1 MDSDTD
7 YTIKNR
13 IRNIKDN
20 GYEIKFVDSKKY
32 LSKSSI
38 QVPIYSHP
46 NAKKRILALFD
57 WTSIAESN
65 TGKFLN
71 PGYCGGTFTNVLAYL
86 ENQGLVANFLC
97 LPVKK
102 DTDLLE
108 IIKKVKPDHV
118 MVSGFD

>member
-1 MDSDTD
+1 MDNDVD
-7 YTIKNR
+7 YAVKNR

-20 GYEIKFVDSKKY
+20 GYQIKFVDSKKY

-46 NAKKRILALFD
+46 EAKKRILALFD

-65 TGKFLN
+65 TNKFLS
-71 PGYCGGTFTNVLAYL
+71 PEYSGGIVTNVLAYL

-97 LPVKK
+97 IPVKK
-102 DTDLLE
+102 DTDLIK
-108 IIKKVKPDHV
+108 IIEKVKPD
-118 MVSGFD
+118 